1 MRNLRHLIRHA
12 GLLSSDKRRRRSEKF
27 RRSGAT
33 QRRLSNEALE
43 KRELLAGD
51 IQLVEGHN
59 YWNRYDVNDDGNITA
74 RDALGVINYMDRAGE
89 GELQGDGLGMFYDVN
104 GDSNITAA
112 DALGVINAINRGE
125 EVGELIELILT
136 ARDDNDNLLSVDGSG
151 DINVEVGEIFNLE
164 VSYDDLRVNPL
175 FGPEIELGAFQL
187 YTDIAVGQTGVLTPV
202 LNETQRIRIG
212 QNVTEMPFASSVLFG
227 IEGSADTYNSDFTEF
242 FTNTEDEFAA
252 MLNQLGGYTPD
263 QYMLTEF
270 TYQNGD
276 LGYQIHW
283 LGDEFGNVDLPDLTI
298 DVIENGG
305 DPVETEVEVFDAFL
319 PDGVT
324 PNGEAVRFNLNTY
337 SRTYNPT
344 LLNPQGEQFYA
355 SQNRGDFDSTG
366 FVGVG
371 GLGQVPIDG
380 GGVPDLTDDGSF
392 EQPFDTV
399 SMRVF
404 INQPVTDL
412 KISVNPGEADEATLL
427 YGRDNPLP
435 QDMVLI
441 DDTVDTNNNDAVS
454 FVTINATGDTPLP
467 GALAI
472 EQTATVDEDA
482 GTVTLI
488 VTRSGGSDGSVTVDY
503 ASANGTATAG
513 EDYTAINGTLTFAD
527 GVTSQ
532 TITVPITDDTID
544 ESDEDFTVSLSNV
557 GGGATLGNTVATVT
571 IVDNDNAGTLS
582 IASTATV
589 NEDDETVAVVVT
601 RTGGSDGEVT
611 VQFDTADGTAIA
623 PSDYTAQTGQTLT
636 FGDGVTSQT
645 INIPIIDDSVQEN
658 NEEFTITLTNATG
671 GATIGTATSIV
682 TIVDDDNPGELAIQS
697 TAEVVEGAGTVTL
710 IVSRTG
716 GSDGEVSVDFATVN
730 GNATAGEDY
739 TSNSGTL
746 TFADGDTTKSVV
758 IAILDDN
765 IDEPNEDFTVGLSN
779 VVGATLGN
787 DSATVTI
794 VDDDNAGVLSIASTA
809 SVNENDGTVQVT
821 VTRTGGSD
829 GEVSVTFNT
838 ADGTAVAGSDYT
850 AQSGQTLTF
859 ANGVTSQTI
868 SIPILDDMVQESD
881 EDFTISLSNPTG
893 GAILGNSLST
903 VTIVDD
909 DNPGELNIAATAQ
922 VDEDAGTVTVTVSR
936 VGGSTG
942 AVSVDFT
949 TSDNTAIAGSDYES
963 NSGTLNFADGDTS
976 KDIVVNILD
985 DQIEEATETF
995 NIVLSNVGGE
1005 ATLGNATS
1013 IVTINDDD
1021 SAGTLAIQPTA
1032 TVDEKAGTVTLTV
1045 SRTDGS
1051 DGQITVDFETINGTA
1066 TGGQDYA
1073 SQNGTLTFPDG
1084 ETSQN
1089 IIVAITDDTDGSEA
1103 DEQFTVVLSNPS
1115 VGVLLGNTT
1124 ATVTIENVNE
1134 SPVAGD
1140 NIVVEPRTEDDLA
1153 FTVSEAELLANSSD
1167 REDSLSVGVITL
1179 VSGDDRGV
1187 TVNANSIDVNPG
1199 AYEFLVGGESAT
1211 IIYQYNVLD
1220 GVNAPVSQTA
1230 TITITGINDPP
1241 NAEDDTAVAFVNTTS
1256 VIDVLQNDDA
1266 GGGEDQSISIISAS
1280 SPNGTTNIVDG
1291 GIEFTP
1297 TLDFEGQTTIT
1308 YTIQDAQGA
1317 TDTATVN
1324 VTVQDFNPTSITGS
1338 IFIDHVEN
1346 FEDVINGNADPF
1358 RDGVKDDDE
1367 QGIGASEVVLT
1378 SSAANNVTG
1387 QDIRQV
1393 VLTNAEGLYAFDNLA
1408 PGHYEVTYDV
1418 PEELIFVGVEQKV
1431 VTIEAPGG
1439 VDVNEL
1445 NFPVLGT
1452 QGSALDNVDILA
1464 SSYLRTNATI
1474 MQMSDGGREGGTVLL
1489 EEDGAVEFIVL
1500 GDGYENIVFGE
1511 FTLNDAKD
1519 SALLTILEED
1529 GDLLS
1534 ATLNTDHFV
1543 LSEDG
1548 CGVQFFGGMND
1559 LNFVESTAAFGAEYD
1574 MYRDAVDRFFGI
1586 S

>member
-1 MRNLRHLIRHA
+1 MRNLRHLIRRA
-12 GLLSSDKRRRRSEKF
+12 GLLSSDKRRRRSEKY
-27 RRSGAT
+27 RRSGTT
-33 QRRLSNEALE
+33 QRRLSSEALE

-187 YTDIAVGQTGVLTPV
+187 FTDIAVGQAGVLTPV

-212 QNVTEMPFASSVLFG
+212 MNVTEMPFASSILFG
-227 IEGSADTYNSDFTEF
+227 IEGSAETYNSDFTQF
-242 FTNTEDEFAA
+242 FTNTEDEFGA

-263 QYMLTEF
+263 QYMLSEF

-276 LGYQIHW
+276 LGYEIHW

-305 DPVETEVEVFDAFL
+305 DPVETEVEVFDAFM

-324 PNGEAVRFNLNTY
+324 PNGDAVRFNLNTY

-355 SQNRGDFDSTG
+355 SQNRGGFDSTG

-380 GGVPDLTDDGSF
+380 GGIPDLTDDGSF
-392 EQPFDTV
+392 EQPFDAF
-399 SMRVF
+399 SLRVF

-412 KISVNPGEADEATLL
+412 VISVNPGEAAEATLL
-427 YGRDNPLP
+427 YGRDDPLP

-441 DDTVDTNNNDAVS
+441 DDVMDTNNNDAVA
-454 FVTINATGDTPLP
+454 FVTINATGDAPLP
-467 GALAI
+467 GTLAI
-472 EQTATVDEDA
+472 EQTASVDEDA
-482 GTVTLI
+482 GTVTLT
-488 VTRSGGSDGSVTVDY
+488 VTRSGGSEGTVTVDY
-503 ASANGTATAG
+503 VSANGSATAG
-513 EDYTAINGTLTFAD
+513 EDYTAVSDTLTFAD

-532 TITVPITDDTID
+532 TITVPITDDTLD
-544 ESDEDFTVSLSNV
+544 ESDEDFTVTLSNP
-557 GGGATLGNTVATVT
+557 GGGATLGNTIAT
-571 IVDNDNAGTLS
+571 
-582 IASTATV
+582 
-589 NEDDETVAVVVT
+589 
-601 RTGGSDGEVT
+601 
-611 VQFDTADGTAIA
+611 
-623 PSDYTAQTGQTLT
+623 
-636 FGDGVTSQT
+636 
-645 INIPIIDDSVQEN
+645 
-658 NEEFTITLTNATG
+658 
-671 GATIGTATSIV
+671 V
-682 TIVDDDNPGELAIQS
+682 TIVDDDNPGELAIDSAAQVD
-697 TAEVVEGAGTVTL
+697 ENAGTVTL
-710 IVSRTG
+710 TVTRTG
-716 GSDGEVSVDFATVN
+716 GSDGEVSVDFATAN
-730 GNATAGEDY
+730 GTATSGEDY

-746 TFADGDTTKSVV
+746 TFADGETSKTVV
-758 IAILDDN
+758 ITILDDD

-794 VDDDNAGVLSIASTA
+794 IDDDNPGVLSIASTA
-809 SVNENDGTVQVT
+809 SVNENDGTVEVT
-821 VTRTGGSD
+821 VTRSGGSD

-838 ADGTAVAGSDYT
+838 ADDTAIAGSDYT

-859 ANGVTSQTI
+859 ADGVTSQTI

-881 EDFTISLSNPTG
+881 EDFTISLSSPTG
-893 GAILGNSLST
+893 GATLGNSLST

-922 VDEDAGTVTVTVSR
+922 VNEDAGTVTVTVSR

-942 AVSVDFT
+942 AVSVDFA
-949 TSDNTAIAGSDYES
+949 TSDNTAVAGSDYTS
-963 NSGTLNFADGDTS
+963 NSGTLNFDDGETS
-976 KDIVVNILD
+976 KDIVVTILD

-995 NIVLSNVGGE
+995 NITLSNVGGD
-1005 ATLGNATS
+1005 ATLGNAS
-1013 IVTINDDD
+1013 SVVTINDDD
-1021 SAGTLAIQPTA
+1021 SAGTLAIQSTA

-1045 SRTDGS
+1045 SRTDGT
-1051 DGQITVDFETINGTA
+1051 DGQVTVDFETVNGTA
-1066 TGGQDYA
+1066 TGGADFT
-1073 SQNGTLTFPDG
+1073 SQTGTLTFADG

-1089 IIVAITDDTDGSEA
+1089 IVVAITDDTDGSES

-1140 NIVVEPRTEDDLA
+1140 NIVVDPRTEDDAA
-1153 FTVSEAELLANSSD
+1153 FTVSETQLLANSTD
-1167 REDSLSVGVITL
+1167 REDSLNVSNITL

-1187 TVNANSIDVNPG
+1187 SVNADSIDVNPG
-1199 AYEFLVGGESAT
+1199 AYDSLVGNVSAT
-1211 IIYQYNVLD
+1211 IVYQYNVSD

-1256 VIDVLQNDDA
+1256 VIPVLDNDDA
-1266 GGGEDQSISIISAS
+1266 GGGEDQSFSIISAT
-1280 SPNGTTNIVDG
+1280 SPNGTANIVDG

-1297 TLDFEGQTTIT
+1297 TLDFEGQTTIS

-1317 TDTATVN
+1317 TDSATVT

-1338 IFIDHVEN
+1338 VFIDHVEN
-1346 FEDVINGNADPF
+1346 FQDVINGNADPF
-1358 RDGVKDDDE
+1358 RNGLKDEDE
-1367 QGIGASEVVLT
+1367 QGIGGVPVVLT

-1387 QDIRQV
+1387 QDIMQV
-1393 VLTNAEGLYAFDNLA
+1393 ALTTVDGLYTFDNLA
-1408 PGHYEVTYDV
+1408 PGDYEVSYDV
-1418 PEELIFVGVEQKV
+1418 PDTLIYIGVEQKSV
-1431 VTIEAPGG
+1431 SIEAPGG

-1452 QGSALDNVDILA
+1452 QGSAMNNVDILA
-1464 SSYLRTNATI
+1464 SSYLRTNATM
-1474 MQMSDGGREGGTVLL
+1474 MQITDGGREGGTVSLT
-1489 EEDGAVEFIVL
+1489 GTGSQEFIIL
-1500 GDGYENIVFGE
+1500 GSGYEGVVFAE
-1511 FTLNDAKD
+1511 LALNDAKD

-1543 LSEDG
+1543 ISEDG
-1548 CGVQFFGGMND
+1548 LGVQFFGGMND
-1559 LNFVESTAAFGAEYD
+1559 LNFVESTAVIGAEYD

>member
-1 MRNLRHLIRHA
+1 MRNLRHLIRRA

-27 RRSGAT
+27 RRSGTT

-212 QNVTEMPFASSVLFG
+212 SNVTEMPFASSILFG

-252 MLNQLGGYTPD
+252 MLSQLGGYTPD
-263 QYMLTEF
+263 QYRLSEF

-276 LGYQIHW
+276 LGYEIHW

-324 PNGEAVRFNLNTY
+324 PNGEAVRFNLNTF

-355 SQNRGDFDSTG
+355 SQNRGGFDSTG

-371 GLGQVPIDG
+371 GLGGVPIDG

-399 SMRVF
+399 SLRVF

-427 YGRDNPLP
+427 YGRDDPLP

-454 FVTINATGDTPLP
+454 FVTINATGDAPLP

-472 EQTATVDEDA
+472 EQTASVDEDA

-513 EDYTAINGTLTFAD
+513 EDYTTVTGTLTFAD

-532 TITVPITDDTID
+532 TITVPITNDSID
-544 ESDEDFTVSLSNV
+544 ESDEDFTVTLSNV

-589 NEDDETVAVVVT
+589 NEDDGTVAVVVT

-623 PSDYTAQTGQTLT
+623 GSDYTAQTGRTLT
-636 FGDGVTSQT
+636 FGHGVTSQT
-645 INIPIIDDSVQEN
+645 IDIPIIDDSVQEN
-658 NEEFTITLTNATG
+658 NKDFTITLTNATG
-671 GATIGTATSIV
+671 GATIGTATSTV

-697 TAEVVEGAGTVTL
+697 TAEVDEDAGIVTL

-716 GSDGEVSVDFATVN
+716 GSDGEVSVDFATAN
-730 GNATAGEDY
+730 GTATADEDY
-739 TSNSGTL
+739 TPKSGTL
-746 TFADGDTTKSVV
+746 TFADGETTKSVV
-758 IAILDDN
+758 IDILDDN

-787 DSATVTI
+787 DTATVTI
-794 VDDDNAGVLSIASTA
+794 VDDDNPGVLSIASTA
-809 SVNENDGTVQVT
+809 SVNEDDGEVLVT

-850 AQSGQTLTF
+850 AQSGQILTF
-859 ANGVTSQTI
+859 ADGVTSQTI

-893 GAILGNSLST
+893 GATLGNSLST

-963 NSGTLNFADGDTS
+963 NSGTLNFADGETS
-976 KDIVVNILD
+976 MDIVVNILD

-995 NIVLSNVGGE
+995 TIVLSNVGGE
-1005 ATLGNATS
+1005 ATLGNAIS

-1066 TGGQDYA
+1066 TGGQDYT
-1073 SQNGTLTFPDG
+1073 SQNGTLTFADG

-1115 VGVLLGNTT
+1115 VGVVLGNTT

-1140 NIVVEPRTEDDLA
+1140 NIVVAPRTEDDAA
-1153 FTVSEAELLANSSD
+1153 FTVSETDLLANSSD
-1167 REDSLSVGVITL
+1167 REDSLSVSVITL

-1187 TVNANSIDVNPG
+1187 SVNANSIDVNPG
-1199 AYEFLVGGESAT
+1199 AYDFLVGGDSAT
-1211 IIYQYNVLD
+1211 IIYQYNVSD

-1266 GGGEDQSISIISAS
+1266 GGGEDQSFSIISAS
-1280 SPNGTTNIVDG
+1280 SPDGTTNIVDG

-1317 TDTATVN
+1317 TDSATVN

-1346 FEDVINGNADPF
+1346 FEDVINNNADPF

-1408 PGHYEVTYDV
+1408 PGQYEVTYDV
-1418 PEELIFVGVEQKV
+1418 PEEVIFVGAEQKV

-1489 EEDGAVEFIVL
+1489 EEDGALEFIVL
-1500 GDGYENIVFGE
+1500 GDGYESIVFAE

-1559 LNFVESTAAFGAEYD
+1559 LNFVDSTAAVGAEYD